1 MYQLQILCDKQ
12 FPEKNDIISLVEHVR
27 SQYENGNTSTAVGD
41 FVTLKQMEFYVK
53 EAMKIVAPYAT
64 AAVAGMSA
72 EQRKNTCNAKLSLRQ
87 APMKYDFRGNAEWE
101 RMKAQKVE
109 TPATS
114 EKAPQNEEKAVNKRI
129 VEFGSPLLQK
139 IVDRVM
145 ADKSVTME
153 VIASHY
159 DLTDDARKV
168 IEAAITLNK

>member
-1 MYQLQILCDKQ
+1 MKLTK
-12 FPEKNDIISLVEHVR
+12 VEV
-27 SQYENGNTSTAVGD
+27 SCTFNAGNYESVKLGGEWEITESE
-41 FVTLKQMEFYVK
+41 TLTDALK
-53 EAMKIVAPYAT
+53 AAT
-64 AAVAGMSA
+64 
-72 EQRKNTCNAKLSLRQ
+72 NAIR
-87 APMKYDFRGNAEWE
+87 AEWE
-101 RMKAQKVE
+101 RMKAPKAE
-109 TPATS
+109 TPETT
-114 EKAPQNEEKAVNKRI
+114 EKAQQNEEKAVSKRL

>member
-1 MYQLQILCDKQ
+1 MKLTKIEVSCTFNAGNYESVKLGGEWEITESETLTDALQ
-12 FPEKNDIISLVEHVR
+12 
-27 SQYENGNTSTAVGD
+27 A
-41 FVTLKQMEFYVK
+41 
-53 EAMKIVAPYAT
+53 AT
-64 AAVAGMSA
+64 
-72 EQRKNTCNAKLSLRQ
+72 NAIR
-87 APMKYDFRGNAEWE
+87 AEWE

-109 TPATS
+109 TPAAI
-114 EKAPQNEEKAVNKRI
+114 EKAPQNEEKAANKRL

-145 ADKSVTME
+145 ADKSVTMD

>member
-1 MYQLQILCDKQ
+1 MKLTKVEVSCTFNAGNYESVKLGGEWEITESETLTDALQAA
-12 FPEKNDIISLVEHVR
+12 
-27 SQYENGNTSTAVGD
+27 TSA
-41 FVTLKQMEFYVK
+41 
-53 EAMKIVAPYAT
+53 I
-64 AAVAGMSA
+64 
-72 EQRKNTCNAKLSLRQ
+72 R
-87 APMKYDFRGNAEWE
+87 AEWE
-101 RMKAQKVE
+101 RMKAPKVE
-109 TPATS
+109 TPATV
-114 EKAPQNEEKAVNKRI
+114 EKAPQNEEKSVSKRL